1 MREWGEAVG
10 HRAMLTPNLSDAMLV
25 FLYGVML
32 TLFVLWVRDQFRA
45 YNLDARVQSLVN
57 DIYDLEQGFGFT
69 NRLLKNPVL

>member
-1 MREWGEAVG
+1 
-10 HRAMLTPNLSDAMLV
+10 MLTPNLSDAMLV

-32 TLFVLWVRDQFRA
+32 TLLWVRDQFRA